1 MKKLLIFSFTLL
13 AFILFGSLGCEKYR
27 SSRIAGPVEPD
38 VTKMYF
44 LEQTYKP
51 MIAAPVRAEPAIME
65 RPALVKP
72 KPLFISESGQLIIS
86 RIYPAPEFAIVQMD
100 KTMPAEVEL
109 SKSFDYSISLKNLTN
124 ETLTNIV
131 ITEELP
137 DNFKYI
143 GSEPSVKEN
152 ENNLVWKIESLGPR
166 DCRQITVSGFAKD
179 ANSIRVSTTVVTH
192 FFPAS
197 ADIKVIQPRLELA
210 VAVPAGAIL
219 CDNIPFKI
227 VVTNSGTGTA
237 RNVRIVNTLPTGLL
251 TTEGKSELLFDAGN
265 LSEGQ
270 SRQFSTYLRAI
281 KTGKY
286 VGKTVATA
294 TDLKSKSQENT
305 IVVGK
310 PVLTISKTGT
320 EQQYAG
326 KVVTYA
332 ITVTNKGDAPAKDII
347 VEDTIPRGVTSIK
360 ATAGAKLTSSRK
372 VLWRLGT
379 LAPDASQKVRV
390 SYVPTQV
397 GTLINKTTA
406 IAYCAEVV
414 TASAETSV
422 TGISGVLLEVVDD
435 EDPIEIGT
443 NATYIIRV
451 VNQGSAPA
459 TGISIVCGLEGN
471 VRYVSSTGAT
481 TGLVEGNMITFA
493 LLDSLAPKTKA
504 TWRVV
509 VQALEPADTRFKV
522 TMNADQLTRPVEE
535 TEATHLYK

>member
-1 MKKLLIFSFTLL
+1 MKKLLIFSFALL

-27 SSRIAGPVEPD
+27 SCRGAGPVEPD

-44 LEQTYKP
+44 LDQTCKP
-51 MIAAPVRAEPAIME
+51 MIAAAVKAEPLAME
-65 RPALVKP
+65 QPAPVKP
-72 KPLFISESGQLIIS
+72 KPVAASEPGRLVIS
-86 RIYPAPEFAIVQMD
+86 RIYPAPEFAIIQMD
-100 KTMPAEVEL
+100 KIMPEEVEIN
-109 SKSFDYSISLKNLTN
+109 KPFDYSISVKNLTN
-124 ETLTNIV
+124 ATLTNVV

-137 DNFKYI
+137 GNFKYTS
-143 GSEPSVKEN
+143 SEPSAKEN
-152 ENNLVWKIESLGPR
+152 ATNLVWKIESLESKDSRRIKVTGLA
-166 DCRQITVSGFAKD
+166 TD
-179 ANSIRVSTTVVTH
+179 ANSLRVSTTVVTH

-210 VAVPAGAIL
+210 VMAPAGAIL
-219 CDNIPFKI
+219 CDNIPVKI
-227 VVTNSGTGTA
+227 VVTNAGTGSA
-237 RNVRIVNTLPTGLL
+237 RNVKIVNTLPAGLL
-251 TTEGKSELLFDAGN
+251 TTDGKSEILFDAGT

-286 VGKTVATA
+286 VSKTVATA
-294 TDLKSKSQENT
+294 TDLKSESQENT

-310 PVLTISKTGT
+310 PVLIISKTGT
-320 EQQYAG
+320 EKQYVG

-332 ITVTNKGDAPAKDII
+332 ITVTNKGDAPAKNTII
-347 VEDTIPRGVTSIK
+347 EDTIPQGVTSIK
-360 ATAGAKLTSSRK
+360 ATAGAKLTPSRK
-372 VLWRLGT
+372 VVWQLGT

-397 GTLINKTTA
+397 GTLTDKTAA

-422 TGISGVLLEVVDD
+422 AGISGVLLEVIDE
-435 EDPIEIGT
+435 EDPIEVGT

-459 TGISIVCGLEGN
+459 TGINITCGLEDN
-471 VRYVSSTGAT
+471 VRYISSTGAT
-481 TGLVEGNMITFA
+481 TGLVEGNMIRFA
-493 LLDSLAPKTKA
+493 PLASLAPKAKA
-504 TWRVV
+504 VWRVV
-509 VQALEPADTRFKV
+509 VQALAPADTRFKV

-535 TEATHLYK
+535 NEATHLYK